1 MSVLPTDILQSP
13 WIYLCGFLGSSLL
26 LIVCLNHLDR
36 KGFEG
41 TVIGTM
47 IMPFCSGAPN
57 LVFAAVMVQT
67 KGPGREV
74 LINCLVNNITNLSLL
89 IGLPCLF
96 WGLDI
101 IPRKKIAKG
110 RLKASRLS
118 RLSLALTLIAVLVFS
133 CGTWILGRDG
143 KLTQSDGLILIGLF
157 VFWQSFGLIDVLK
170 TNINKSRRLG
180 TWLFIDMLLLA
191 VAVFLMFHSIDW
203 LVNWLSNVQSG
214 FISYQHIGW
223 LSGWMMVLPN
233 ALPAFYY
240 GWKGRADIVYSSQI
254 GDGHICIPLCIGLF
268 TLFNPISVPGFYD
281 LAIVL
286 LLILASVHFLAVV
299 FLGRLPR
306 SVGAVLVVA
315 YAIFV
320 YKGLISA

>member
-1 MSVLPTDILQSP
+1 MVPTVFLLSP
-13 WIYLCGFLGSSLL
+13 WTYVCGFFCSSLL
-26 LIVCLNHLDR
+26 LLATLNHLDR

-67 KGPGREV
+67 NGPGREV

-89 IGLPCLF
+89 IGLPCLL

-101 IPRKKIAKG
+101 IPRKRTAKAK
-110 RLKASRLS
+110 LKASRLS
-118 RLSLALTLIAVLVFS
+118 RLSLALTLIAVLVFT
-133 CGTWILGRDG
+133 CGTWALGRDG
-143 KLTQSDGLILIGLF
+143 KLTKNDGLILISLF
-157 VFWQSFGLIDVLK
+157 IFWQSFGLIEVLK
-170 TNINKSRRLG
+170 TNINKSRRIGL
-180 TWLFIDMLLLA
+180 WLVFDMLFLA
-191 VAVFLMFHSIDW
+191 AAVFLMFHSIDW
-203 LVNWLSNVQSG
+203 LVNWLSRAQTG
-214 FISYQHIGW
+214 FISYDHIGW
-223 LSGWMMVLPN
+223 LSGWLMVLPN

-268 TLFNPISVPGFYD
+268 ALFNPISVPGFYD
-281 LAIVL
+281 IAIGL
-286 LLILASVHFLAVV
+286 LLILAAVHFVAVV

-306 SVGAVLVVA
+306 VIGAALVVA
-315 YAIFV
+315 YIVFV
-320 YKGLISA
+320 YKGLVTA

>member
-1 MSVLPTDILQSP
+1 MLQADILQSP
-13 WIYLCGFLGSSLL
+13 WTYICGFLGSSLL
-26 LIVCLNHLDR
+26 LLACLNHLDR

-57 LVFAAVMVQT
+57 LVFAAVMVQS
-67 KGPGREV
+67 KGPGQEV
-74 LINCLVNNITNLSLL
+74 LVNCLVNNITNLSLL
-89 IGLPCLF
+89 IGLPCLL

-101 IPRKKIAKG
+101 IPRKKTGKG
-110 RLKASRLS
+110 RIKAGQLS
-118 RLSLALTLIAVLVFS
+118 RLSLALTLIAVFVFS
-133 CGTWILGRDG
+133 SGIWILGRDG

-157 VFWQSFGLIDVLK
+157 LFWQSFGLIEVLK
-170 TNINKSRRLG
+170 TNIDKRRRIG
-180 TWLFIDMLLLA
+180 AWLVVDLLLLA
-191 VAVFLMFHSIDW
+191 VAVVLMFRSIDW
-203 LVNWLSNVQSG
+203 LVNWLTNVRTG

-268 TLFNPISVPGFYD
+268 ALFRPISIPGFYD
-281 LAIVL
+281 LAIGL
-286 LLILASVHFLAVV
+286 LLVLAGVHFIAVV
-299 FLGRLPR
+299 FFGRLPR
-306 SVGAVLVVA
+306 IMGTILIAA
-315 YAIFV
+315 YATFV
-320 YKGLISA
+320 YKGLIST